1 MSDIRMGS
9 RAVIDSPAQRAAAV
23 GNADAE
29 ADRFA
34 ASEETEPPN
43 IATQPSH
50 EVSNYLAVSRKY
62 PPSELRRDSD
72 CRRRSPDGHN
82 RSTVHAVGV
91 QRSRL
96 SLLTFRPFTPDL
108 SKDTCESDRL
118 PRPHYPD

>member
-62 PPSELRRDSD
+62 PPKRIET
-72 CRRRSPDGHN
+72 G
-82 RSTVHAVGV
+82 
-91 QRSRL
+91 Q
-96 SLLTFRPFTPDL
+96 
-108 SKDTCESDRL
+108 RL
-118 PRPHYPD
+118 PPPLPRRAQPQHSARSGSSTLPPQPPNIQTIHPRSQQGHL